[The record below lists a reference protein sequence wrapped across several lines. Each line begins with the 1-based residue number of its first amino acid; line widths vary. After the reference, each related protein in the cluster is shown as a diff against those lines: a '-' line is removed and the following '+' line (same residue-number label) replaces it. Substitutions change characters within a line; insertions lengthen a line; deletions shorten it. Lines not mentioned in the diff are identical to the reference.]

1 MTRYEKLGVLAVR
14 WLGVVFL
21 SLAVTVLLVG
31 LVGPWTMGGMMGGGQ
46 TMGGAQMM
54 SEGWGHMARGG
65 VGLWWAPTALFLVVG
80 FVLIA
85 MGRPLGS
92 MLGSGLGD

>member
-21 SLAVTVLLVG
+21 SLSVTLLVG
-31 LVGPWTMGGMMGGGQ
+31 SWTMGHMMGGAQ
-46 TMGGAQMM
+46 MMDGGQMM
-54 SEGWGHMARGG
+54 SEGWGQMGQGG
-65 VGLWWAPTALFLVVG
+65 FGLWWGPTALFLIVG
-80 FVLIA
+80 AVLIA
-85 MGRPLGS
+85 AGRPLGS